1 MDEKQTIFLFILL
14 QSMPRMGKQTNQIN
28 KNKPLFKYM
37 LYTLHLGMGKQTSWM
52 NNDSTF
58 T

>member
-14 QSMPRMGKQTNQIN
+14 QSMPGMGKQTNQI

-37 LYTLHLGMGKQTSWM
+37 LYTLQLEMGKQTSWM
-52 NNDSTF
+52 NNESTII
-58 T
+58 

>member
-14 QSMPRMGKQTNQIN
+14 QSMPGMGKQTNQI

-37 LYTLHLGMGKQTSWM
+37 PYTLQLGMGKQTSWM
-52 NNDSTF
+52 NNESTF
-58 T
+58 I

>member
-14 QSMPRMGKQTNQIN
+14 QSMPGMGKQTNQI

-37 LYTLHLGMGKQTSWM
+37 LYTLQLGMGKQTSWM
-52 NNDSTF
+52 NNESTF
-58 T
+58 I